1 MIMMMIMMTNVED
14 KCEEEER
21 GIALKKGDHLDH
33 DGNDHNDDGNDVVDD
48 KFNFLGICTA
58 SQQSEAALFKTML

>member
-1 MIMMMIMMTNVED
+1 M
-14 KCEEEER
+14 KKR

-48 KFNFLGICTA
+48 KLNFFGICTA
-58 SQQSEAALFKTML
+58 SEASTLQNYVVKIKW